1 MSPAASGRFSM
12 SSEAEDLA
20 RLRAWLRETL
30 EGLGVDRATRAELVL
45 AVGELCANSI
55 EHAYDGRG
63 GQPINVSVLG
73 HPDRLVIEVE
83 DFGRAFDAARYV
95 EPDLDTVPDHGLGI
109 HLVHRIADSVAID
122 VKRDRGT
129 RWTLVKYRPGLRSA
143 DGSMDG
149 GTPSSRSGETMDI
162 EVTDSAGITLVA
174 PRGDLDM
181 AAADQMKRALIKL
194 VDDGKRKVLVDLAQV
209 GYVDSSGMGALVAS
223 LKHARTLG
231 LGGTSVPAR
240 SVAAASPVRPLAGV
254 STWVVYYGDAPE
266 AARDLARFD
275 VVVLDPHGH
284 PPLPLVKVHGSLV
297 LTYVSLGEVNTRHPG
312 FAAIAGEP
320 WVLSA
325 NPSWPDARGLDV
337 GAPAYE
343 RWLLDRVVPAALA
356 GPVNGLFLD
365 TADSALERERAEPRR
380 YAGAGQALERVLREL
395 KRRNPRALLLI
406 NGGLPLAERLAGV
419 VDGVALESVWTDYDF
434 KAKAY
439 RVRPVDEA
447 ESRAALLGRVAA
459 LGLPVFTLEYAAADG
474 GPGPAELIR
483 RARARGFVPY
493 VSTIGLDRVS
503 THTLRP

>member
-1 MSPAASGRFSM
+1 
-12 SSEAEDLA
+12 
-20 RLRAWLRETL
+20 
-30 EGLGVDRATRAELVL
+30 
-45 AVGELCANSI
+45 
-55 EHAYDGRG
+55 
-63 GQPINVSVLG
+63 
-73 HPDRLVIEVE
+73 
-83 DFGRAFDAARYV
+83 
-95 EPDLDTVPDHGLGI
+95 
-109 HLVHRIADSVAID
+109 
-122 VKRDRGT
+122 
-129 RWTLVKYRPGLRSA
+129 
-143 DGSMDG
+143 
-149 GTPSSRSGETMDI
+149 
-162 EVTDSAGITLVA
+162 
-174 PRGDLDM
+174 
-181 AAADQMKRALIKL
+181 
-194 VDDGKRKVLVDLAQV
+194 
-209 GYVDSSGMGALVAS
+209 
-223 LKHARTLG
+223 
-231 LGGTSVPAR
+231 
-240 SVAAASPVRPLAGV
+240 VRPLAGV
-254 STWVVYYGDAPE
+254 RTWVVYYGAAPE

-297 LTYVSLGEVNTRHPG
+297 LTYVSLGEVNTQHPE
-312 FAAIAGEP
+312 FAVIAGEP
-320 WVLSA
+320 WVLAA

-395 KRRNPRALLLI
+395 KRRNPRTLLLI

-439 RVRPVDEA
+439 RVRPAEEA

-459 LGLPVFTLEYAAADG
+459 MGLPVFTLEYAAPDG